1 MYEDRD
7 QRREAIVGN
16 IRLAKDD
23 ESWASAMI
31 KLAQYDMEA
40 QKVWSSATAKYAY
53 LELTDILVSY
63 FEKKSPR
70 HPWKN

>member
-7 QRREAIVGN
+7 QKRETLVGN
-16 IRLAKDD
+16 IRLTKDD
-23 ESWASAMI
+23 EAWASAMV
-31 KLAQYDMEA
+31 KLAQYDMEN

-53 LELTDILVSY
+53 LELTDILIGY

-70 HPWKN
+70 QPWRN